1 MGLYTSFGDTILS
14 IVAFCLKPEALGGLA
29 RATLL
34 FVHVAP
40 VLLEEGEHFKGR
52 ESPSTGHSVSYTTRA
67 TAFHMEL
74 GIA

>member
-1 MGLYTSFGDTILS
+1 MNSLLGAGLYTSFGDTILS
-14 IVAFCLKPEALGGLA
+14 IVAFCLKPDALGGLA

-52 ESPSTGHSVSYTTRA
+52 ESPSAGHSV
-67 TAFHMEL
+67 
-74 GIA
+74 